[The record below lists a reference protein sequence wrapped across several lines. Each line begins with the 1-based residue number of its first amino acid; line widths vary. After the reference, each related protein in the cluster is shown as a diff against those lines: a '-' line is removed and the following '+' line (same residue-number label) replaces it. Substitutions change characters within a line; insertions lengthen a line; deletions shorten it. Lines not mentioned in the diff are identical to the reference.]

1 MDGKVPV
8 ITATV
13 SFGMGVDK
21 ASVRFVAHW
30 SVPQSV
36 AAYYQESGRAGR
48 DGKQAFARIYYSS
61 QDSNTVRFL
70 LTKEMGMAK
79 TDTGKEK
86 KKAGIK
92 SFDLMVKYCEGATCR
107 HAVFSRYFGDSQP
120 VCGAKCDVC
129 KNPGEVG
136 SRLGKFQACGTR
148 RMGFNSQA
156 LSVDGGDLYGDGRK
170 GQKREADGYGGDD
183 DEGDGGRSREKQA
196 KLDRES
202 VIRKQFKM
210 RKGKY

>member
-48 DGKQAFARIYYSS
+48 DGKQSFARVYYSS

-70 LTKEMGMAK
+70 INKEMGMAK
-79 TDTGKEK
+79 IDAGKEK
-86 KKAGIK
+86 
-92 SFDLMVKYCEGATCR
+92 
-107 HAVFSRYFGDSQP
+107 
-120 VCGAKCDVC
+120 
-129 KNPGEVG
+129 
-136 SRLGKFQACGTR
+136 
-148 RMGFNSQA
+148 
-156 LSVDGGDLYGDGRK
+156 
-170 GQKREADGYGGDD
+170 
-183 DEGDGGRSREKQA
+183 
-196 KLDRES
+196 
-202 VIRKQFKM
+202 
-210 RKGKY
+210 